1 MTGHRER
8 YYRRSGKL
16 NVNGPRPV
24 VGGGRPEQTSGV
36 TSKYDRY
43 WADSLTTVNAALH
56 PAAQGI
62 PVTIEIPG
70 LRELGDRQS
79 WHGVAEVNAVRL
91 MRSSMAHATSLGNT
105 IADSGICQR
114 WPEFTFRFTVSTAGD
129 VLTVTTAAGSPAD
142 HPRRTPAPPKVSVVP
157 GSSTDPELLYQ
168 ILHRIAERMGGALA
182 LRDCRSDNCPRQG
195 VYFFFEG
202 GEVRGDGSN
211 RVVRVG
217 THALTATARATLR
230 GRLRQHLGHRSG
242 RNPGGGNHR
251 ASVFRRHVGAA
262 LIHRDNYPRQLL
274 DSWLDRHGPR
284 EGWAS
289 AEMEIEMA
297 VSRHIGAMPVLWL
310 RVDEPD
316 DRGYVE
322 RNSIALTSRLAVGLD
337 PPSPGWLGHYA
348 ARAEIRES
356 GLWNVEC
363 VREPCDP
370 GFLAKLEQ
378 LARST
383 Q

>member
-1 MTGHRER
+1 M
-8 YYRRSGKL
+8 
-16 NVNGPRPV
+16 
-24 VGGGRPEQTSGV
+24 
-36 TSKYDRY
+36 TSKYDTY
-43 WADSLTTVNAALH
+43 WAGSLTTINAALH
-56 PAAQGI
+56 RAAQGI
-62 PVTIEIPG
+62 PVTIETPG

-79 WHGVAEVNAVRL
+79 WHGVAEVNAGGL
-91 MRSSMAHATSLGNT
+91 MRSSMAHATSLGRT
-105 IADSGICQR
+105 IADSGICGR
-114 WPEFTFRFTVSTAGD
+114 WPESNFRFTVSRAGD
-129 VLTVTTAAGSPAD
+129 ILTVSTAAGRRGGRAD
-142 HPRRTPAPPKVSVVP
+142 PPWGTPAPPIVSVVP
-157 GSSTDPELLYQ
+157 GSSPDPELFYQ
-168 ILHRIAERMGGALA
+168 ILHKLAERMGGTLA

-202 GEVRGDGSN
+202 GEVRGDGSD

-217 THALTATARATLR
+217 THALTATAQATLR

-262 LIHRDNYPRQLL
+262 LIQRDTYPRQLL
-274 DSWLDRHGPR
+274 DSWLDRHGPH

-316 DRGYVE
+316 GRGYVE
-322 RNSIALTSRLAVGLD
+322 RNSIALTSRLAAGLD

-348 ARAEIRES
+348 ARIEVTES
-356 GLWNVEC
+356 GLWNVEH
-363 VREPCDP
+363 VRQPYDP
-370 GFLAKLEQ
+370 GFLTKLEQ
-378 LARST
+378 LARIP

>member
-1 MTGHRER
+1 M
-8 YYRRSGKL
+8 
-16 NVNGPRPV
+16 
-24 VGGGRPEQTSGV
+24 
-36 TSKYDRY
+36 TSKYDTY
-43 WADSLTTVNAALH
+43 WAGSLTTINAALYR
-56 PAAQGI
+56 AAQGI

-70 LRELGDRQS
+70 FRELGDRQS
-79 WHGVAEVNAVRL
+79 WHGVAEVNAGGL
-91 MRSSMAHATSLGNT
+91 KHSSMAHATSLGRT
-105 IADSGICQR
+105 IVDSGICQR

-129 VLTVTTAAGSPAD
+129 VLTLTTTAGSRSRTGDTGAGRRGQTRDRRDGPAD
-142 HPRRTPAPPKVSVVP
+142 HPWRTPTPPTVSVVS
-157 GSSTDPELLYQ
+157 GSSSDPELFYQ
-168 ILHRIAERMGGALA
+168 ILHELAERMGGPLA
-182 LRDCRSDNCPRQG
+182 LHDCRSDNCPRQG

-202 GEVRGDGSN
+202 GEVRGDGSS

-217 THALTATARATLR
+217 THALTATVQATLR

-262 LIHRDNYPRQLL
+262 LIQRDTYPRQLL
-274 DSWLDRHGPR
+274 DSWLDRHGPH

-322 RNSIALTSRLAVGLD
+322 RNSIALTSRLSVGLD
-337 PPSPGWLGHYA
+337 PPSPGWLGRYA
-348 ARAEIRES
+348 VRAEVRES
-356 GLWNVEC
+356 GLWNVEH
-363 VREPCDP
+363 VRQPCDP
-370 GFLAKLEQ
+370 GFLARLGQ
-378 LARST
+378 LARSP